1 MKIADKISYIG
12 RDLEDAIS
20 LGILDNNL
28 DELYELIPELK
39 GNSNKIINNTV
50 LINNLIY
57 DLCQNSSIEE
67 GLCFSPYSLEIM
79 NKVKDFNYKKIY
91 SSPILDP
98 SNRYFSYIINEIYN
112 TIKNCYDYNN
122 TYTNLNKLKK
132 FYPNL
137 TTGFMEW
144 FNNYSKDS
152 EKKNLKNKVLFDI
165 NKPTDFYYA
174 IICYISGMTD
184 KFAINMYN
192 EIIGY

>member
-1 MKIADKISYIG
+1 MKELENIKEWISGLQYEEVAFEQGQTPGDNDGGEVYDFVISS
-12 RDLEDAIS
+12 EDT
-20 LGILDNNL
+20 
-28 DELYELIPELK
+28 
-39 GNSNKIINNTV
+39 IN
-50 LINNLIY
+50 
-57 DLCQNSSIEE
+57 
-67 GLCFSPYSLEIM
+67 
-79 NKVKDFNYKKIY
+79 
-91 SSPILDP
+91 
-98 SNRYFSYIINEIYN
+98 FSYIINEIYN

-152 EKKNLKNKVLFDI
+152 EKKNLKNKTLFDI
-165 NKPTDFYYA
+165 NNPTDFYYS